1 MRPLSLLI
9 TASVFVLAAGAG
21 AQNQPQPYPR
31 PDTAPISTV
40 TVTSPGKPVRLMPDE
55 VKEVAGNYLMENGWQ
70 LEVRGKPEYIDATI
84 DTEKPMRLR
93 AVSKTKFVS
102 GDGNVVMEF
111 KQGSSGED
119 MKMSYAPDPSKPSMV
134 SIPAQRTKAKR

>member
-9 TASVFVLAAGAG
+9 PASLLVLAASAI
-21 AQNQPQPYPR
+21 AQTQPYPP

-40 TVTSPGKPVRLMPDE
+40 TVTGQARTVRLMPDE
-55 VKEVAGNYLMENGWQ
+55 VRQIAGTYDMANGWR

-84 DTEKPMRLR
+84 DMEKPMRLK
-93 AVSKTKFVS
+93 AVSKSKFVS

-111 KQGSSGED
+111 HPDTGDD
-119 MKMSYAPDPSKPSMV
+119 MKMSYVPDPSKPSMV
-134 SIPAQRTKAKR
+134 SIPAQKAKR